1 MSEMQ
6 EEYEAQHKAESPSL
20 LLSNKVY
27 NWLKFVAQILLPG
40 VGALYF
46 ALAQI
51 WGLPAAEEVVGTIT
65 AVDVFLGLFL
75 GSQSRAYNNSDEKYD
90 GVIHVSENEDG
101 TKAAALVLK
110 NYENPADV
118 VEQDEVLFKVKSA
131 TPVAK

>member
-51 WGLPAAEEVVGTIT
+51 WGLLAAEEVVGTIT

-75 GSQSRAYNNSDEKYD
+75 VLVWRLNAAYWK
-90 GVIHVSENEDG
+90 
-101 TKAAALVLK
+101 
-110 NYENPADV
+110 DV
-118 VEQDEVLFKVKSA
+118 K
-131 TPVAK
+131 

>member
-6 EEYEAQHKAESPSL
+6 EEYEAQHKAEPSGL
-20 LLSNKVY
+20 ILSNKVY
-27 NWLKFVAQILLPG
+27 DALKFVAQILLPG

-75 GSQSRAYNNSDEKYD
+75 GSSSKAYNRSDAKYD
-90 GVIHVSENEDG
+90 GFIDIDQDVINNKKTFTLELNSDPDDLEQKKDV
-101 TKAAALVLK
+101 TFKV
-110 NYENPADV
+110 NPAP
-118 VEQDEVLFKVKSA
+118 VLD
-131 TPVAK
+131 